1 MSGASSVSSPIP
13 VKDVSSKPVQRALQ
27 NAQEFVSDIAG
38 QFQRMKDFGEETRL
52 DGELGGLAS
61 QFEDDMTKRLGV
73 ARGHES
79 SFYNSDGS
87 WRESSL
93 NTFIRNYEGRF
104 KKLKGAFVSPEAAAK
119 FEAKQQ
125 SVMQQ
130 LRQRAGGL
138 LLKGQIQESRQ
149 AFEEGLKG
157 DLDRR
162 DFSSARSRY
171 IGAHHAGLITET
183 AMNSGILNVDKTE
196 AKQNFNNLAATNP
209 AGAYDLLDSEDYKNR
224 FSPYELDA
232 MRRKLASQAR
242 PAAADS
248 FFNSFVL
255 TRKKDKGKSGTKND
269 GPEWTG
275 FYTKKECGWIRAFE
289 AGKGAIVRPQIAAA
303 AAEEARAFNPSL
315 SQEESEVA
323 RDAYIQKYS
332 RFGLEKEWLGRQ
344 WTAADDMRKK
354 LKTPTIDI
362 KGRLNLLEKK
372 GTLLNQQAFNAEN
385 QPYSDEEGW
394 KSGGKFRDEF
404 MGQLGLTPTETN
416 KSAMAKYMAY
426 ARANHAA
433 GLRSQISER
442 FHSWRENDG
451 KDATQAEQQAKLISL
466 TREITGNRDIS
477 FVDEGVNQMD
487 SNIANARDAQRSRF
501 AQWAVKSGRKYWV
514 DSSAQE
520 APMQRVSLGFDS
532 TRKDLPAGI
541 LLPREMVQDLFPT
554 HAKGMIESGNIDLSA
569 RPVVRNAD
577 GSISTVRSISVGID
591 GKEYL
596 IPTVSEDGKILSE
609 DDAVKQFKKTGKHLG
624 VFDSPEDA
632 TAYARRLH
640 EGQDVLYGDGLK
652 DYVVE
657 ATFDNEHFRRF
668 RVVGTCE
675 GDSPQM
681 SYAVAREGFYDTG
694 RSFAVDMRIIKGD
707 TDELMKQQDA
717 ALPTGKAVKINKSAL
732 RGLSPYEQAFYDAGK
747 KYGVDPKLL
756 IAIAMHE
763 TNQGTSPAFLRKNNA
778 MGISP
783 NGGGP
788 RDFSSVEESIDYAA
802 RLLRKHYLD
811 KGLTTI
817 AAIGGK
823 YAPVGADNDPRNFN
837 QHRAKGV
844 RKYYNSL

>member
-1 MSGASSVSSPIP
+1 MYSGAHTQLENGASPFAIP
-13 VKDVSSKPVQRALQ
+13 NIGIDASQHAIQRGAVTLDETVKQYFKIQ
-27 NAQEFVSDIAG
+27 
-38 QFQRMKDFGEETRL
+38 DFGEEQRL
-52 DGELGGLAS
+52 ESEVRGLQSKFDVEFKRRASLAPGSSSQALYDSDGTLRESVLQDLSDEYAGKIGELRGGFVLP
-61 QFEDDMTKRLGV
+61 
-73 ARGHES
+73 ES
-79 SFYNSDGS
+79 RMKSD
-87 WRESSL
+87 
-93 NTFIRNYEGRF
+93 
-104 KKLKGAFVSPEAAAK
+104 A
-119 FEAKQQ
+119 
-125 SVMQQ
+125 M
-130 LRQRAGGL
+130 RQRVGDSFLYTAYQKAAL
-138 LLKGQIQESRQ
+138 LGIQRTRQ
-149 AFEEGLKG
+149 AFDEGLKG
-157 DLDRR
+157 DLLRKDYAA
-162 DFSSARSRY
+162 ARERY
-171 IGAHHAGLITET
+171 AQANQAGLITET
-183 AMNSGILNVDKTE
+183 AMRNGLFQVDQ
-196 AKQNFNNLAATNP
+196 ADAIGRFDNLAAQQP
-209 AGAYDLLDSEDYKNR
+209 QQAYDLLDSEEYKDL
-224 FSPYELDA
+224 FSPAELHA

-242 PAAADS
+242 PAAAGS

-275 FYTKKECGWIRAFE
+275 FFTTKECEWIRAIE
-289 AGKGAIVRPQIAAA
+289 AGKGAVVRPQVAAA

-385 QPYSDEEGW
+385 QPYSNEEGW

-442 FHSWRENDG
+442 FCSWRENDG

-487 SNIANARDAQRSRF
+487 SNIANARDVQRSRF

-514 DSSAQE
+514 DSTAQE
-520 APMQRVSLGFDS
+520 VPVQRVSLGFDS

-541 LLPREMVQDLFPT
+541 LLPKSMME
-554 HAKGMIESGNIDLSA
+554 G
-569 RPVVRNAD
+569 
-577 GSISTVRSISVGID
+577 
-591 GKEYL
+591 
-596 IPTVSEDGKILSE
+596 
-609 DDAVKQFKKTGKHLG
+609 
-624 VFDSPEDA
+624 FDQEN
-632 TAYARRLH
+632 
-640 EGQDVLYGDGLK
+640 G
-652 DYVVE
+652 VVE

-675 GDSPQM
+675 GGSPQM
-681 SYAVAREGFYDTG
+681 SYAVAREGLYDAG

-707 TDELMKQQDA
+707 ADQLMKQQDV
-717 ALPTGKAVKINKSAL
+717 ALPAGKAVKMNKSAL
-732 RGLSPYEQAFYDAGK
+732 RGLAPYEQTFIDVGN

-756 IAIAMHE
+756 MAISMHE
-763 TNQGTSPAFLRKNNA
+763 TAAGTSSAFRNKKNA

-788 RDFSSVEESIDYAA
+788 RSFDSVEESIDYAA
-802 RLLRKHYLD
+802 RLLKQHYLSQ
-811 KGLTTI
+811 GLTTI
-817 AAIGGK
+817 ESIGGK
-823 YAPVGADNDPRNFN
+823 YAPAGADNDPRNLN
-837 QHRAKGV
+837 QHWAKGV

>member
-1 MSGASSVSSPIP
+1 MPEQPLYNGARTQLGDGATPLATPNIGIDASQKAIQRGAFTLDEA
-13 VKDVSSKPVQRALQ
+13 VKSYFKIQ
-27 NAQEFVSDIAG
+27 
-38 QFQRMKDFGEETRL
+38 DFGEEQRIESEVRRL
-52 DGELGGLAS
+52 QSKFDAEFQRRASLAPGSSS
-61 QFEDDMTKRLGV
+61 QALYD
-73 ARGHES
+73 
-79 SFYNSDGS
+79 SDGTL
-87 WRESSL
+87 RESVLQDLSDDFAHQVGDL
-93 NTFIRNYEGRF
+93 RGGFT
-104 KKLKGAFVSPEAAAK
+104 LPENRMKSDA
-119 FEAKQQ
+119 
-125 SVMQQ
+125 M
-130 LRQRAGGL
+130 RQRVGEDFINKAYQKATL
-138 LLKGQIQESRQ
+138 LGIQRTRQ
-149 AFEEGLKG
+149 AFDEGLKD
-157 DLDRR
+157 DLLRKDYVT
-162 DFSSARSRY
+162 ARERY
-171 IGAHHAGLITET
+171 AQAYQSGLITET
-183 AMNSGILNVDKTE
+183 AMNSGIFQVDQ
-196 AKQNFNNLAATNP
+196 ADAIGRFDNLAAQQP
-209 AGAYDLLDSEDYKNR
+209 QQAYDLLNSEEYKDL
-224 FSPYELDA
+224 FSPAELNA

-242 PAAADS
+242 PSAADS

-255 TRKKDKGKSGTKND
+255 TRKKDKGKSGAKNN

-275 FYTKKECGWIRAFE
+275 FYTQKECGWIRAFE
-289 AGKGAIVRPQIAAA
+289 AGKGAIVRPQIAA

-344 WTAADDMRKK
+344 WTASDDMRKK

-442 FHSWRENDG
+442 FRSWRENDG

-477 FVDEGVNQMD
+477 FVDEEVNQMD
-487 SNIANARDAQRSRF
+487 SNIANARDVQRSRF

-514 DSSAQE
+514 DSTAQE
-520 APMQRVSLGFDS
+520 VPVQRVSLGFDS

-541 LLPREMVQDLFPT
+541 LLPKSMME
-554 HAKGMIESGNIDLSA
+554 G
-569 RPVVRNAD
+569 
-577 GSISTVRSISVGID
+577 
-591 GKEYL
+591 
-596 IPTVSEDGKILSE
+596 
-609 DDAVKQFKKTGKHLG
+609 
-624 VFDSPEDA
+624 FDQEN
-632 TAYARRLH
+632 
-640 EGQDVLYGDGLK
+640 G
-652 DYVVE
+652 VVE
-657 ATFDNEHFRRF
+657 AMFDNEHFRRF

-681 SYAVAREGFYDTG
+681 SYAVAREGLYDSG
-694 RSFAVDMRIIKGD
+694 RSFAVDMRVIKGN

-717 ALPTGKAVKINKSAL
+717 ALPAGKAVKMNKSTL
-732 RGLSPYEQAFYDAGK
+732 HGLGPYKQAFIDAGK

-756 IAIAMHE
+756 MAISMHE
-763 TNQGTSPAFLRKNNA
+763 TNKGTSPAFRLKNNA

-788 RDFSSVEESIDYAA
+788 RSFSSVEESIDYAA
-802 RLLRKHYLD
+802 RLLKKHYLD

-823 YAPVGADNDPRNFN
+823 YAPVGANNDPRNLN
-837 QHRAKGV
+837 QHWAKGV
-844 RKYYNSL
+844 RKYYKSL

>member
-1 MSGASSVSSPIP
+1 MYSGARTQFGDGASPFAIP
-13 VKDVSSKPVQRALQ
+13 NIGIDASQHAIQRGAVTLDETVKQYFKIQ
-27 NAQEFVSDIAG
+27 
-38 QFQRMKDFGEETRL
+38 DFGEEQRL
-52 DGELGGLAS
+52 ESEVRGLQSKFDVEFKRRASLAPGSSSQALYDSDGTLRESVLQDLSDEYAGKIGELRGGFVLP
-61 QFEDDMTKRLGV
+61 
-73 ARGHES
+73 ES
-79 SFYNSDGS
+79 RMKSD
-87 WRESSL
+87 
-93 NTFIRNYEGRF
+93 
-104 KKLKGAFVSPEAAAK
+104 A
-119 FEAKQQ
+119 
-125 SVMQQ
+125 M
-130 LRQRAGGL
+130 RQRVGDSFLHTAYQKAAL
-138 LLKGQIQESRQ
+138 LGIQRTRQ
-149 AFEEGLKG
+149 AFDEGLKG
-157 DLDRR
+157 DLLRKDYAA
-162 DFSSARSRY
+162 ARERY
-171 IGAHHAGLITET
+171 AQANQAGLITET
-183 AMNSGILNVDKTE
+183 AMRNGLFQVDQ
-196 AKQNFNNLAATNP
+196 ADAIGRFDNLAAQQP
-209 AGAYDLLDSEDYKNR
+209 QQAYDLLDSEEYKDL
-224 FSPYELDA
+224 FSPAELHA

-242 PAAADS
+242 PAAAGS

-275 FYTKKECGWIRAFE
+275 FFTTKECEWIRAIE
-289 AGKGAIVRPQIAAA
+289 AGKGAVVRPQVAAA

-385 QPYSDEEGW
+385 QPYSNEEGW

-442 FHSWRENDG
+442 FCSWRENDG

-487 SNIANARDAQRSRF
+487 SNIANARDVQRSRF

-514 DSSAQE
+514 DSTAQE
-520 APMQRVSLGFDS
+520 VPVQRVSLGFDS

-541 LLPREMVQDLFPT
+541 LLPKSMME
-554 HAKGMIESGNIDLSA
+554 G
-569 RPVVRNAD
+569 
-577 GSISTVRSISVGID
+577 
-591 GKEYL
+591 
-596 IPTVSEDGKILSE
+596 
-609 DDAVKQFKKTGKHLG
+609 
-624 VFDSPEDA
+624 FDQEN
-632 TAYARRLH
+632 
-640 EGQDVLYGDGLK
+640 G
-652 DYVVE
+652 VVE

-675 GDSPQM
+675 GGSPQM
-681 SYAVAREGFYDTG
+681 SYAVAREGLYDAG

-707 TDELMKQQDA
+707 ADQLMKQQDV
-717 ALPTGKAVKINKSAL
+717 ALPAGKAVKMNKSAL
-732 RGLSPYEQAFYDAGK
+732 RGLAPYEQTFIDVGN

-756 IAIAMHE
+756 MAISMHE
-763 TNQGTSPAFLRKNNA
+763 TAAGTSSAFRNKKNA

-788 RDFSSVEESIDYAA
+788 RSFDSVEESIDYAA
-802 RLLRKHYLD
+802 RLLKQHYLSQ
-811 KGLTTI
+811 GLTTI
-817 AAIGGK
+817 ESIGGK
-823 YAPVGADNDPRNFN
+823 YAPAGADNDPRNLN
-837 QHRAKGV
+837 QHWAKGV

>member
-1 MSGASSVSSPIP
+1 MYSGARTQLGDGVSPFAIP
-13 VKDVSSKPVQRALQ
+13 NIGIDASQKAIQRGAVTLDETVKQYFKIQ
-27 NAQEFVSDIAG
+27 
-38 QFQRMKDFGEETRL
+38 DFGEEQRL
-52 DGELGGLAS
+52 ESEVRGLQSKFDVEFKRRASLAPGSSSQALYDSDGTLRESVLQDLSDEYAGKIGELRGGFVLP
-61 QFEDDMTKRLGV
+61 
-73 ARGHES
+73 ES
-79 SFYNSDGS
+79 RMKSD
-87 WRESSL
+87 
-93 NTFIRNYEGRF
+93 
-104 KKLKGAFVSPEAAAK
+104 A
-119 FEAKQQ
+119 
-125 SVMQQ
+125 M
-130 LRQRAGGL
+130 RQRVGDSFLHTAYQKAAL
-138 LLKGQIQESRQ
+138 LGIQRTRQ
-149 AFEEGLKG
+149 AFDEGLKG
-157 DLDRR
+157 DLLRKDYAA
-162 DFSSARSRY
+162 ARERY
-171 IGAHHAGLITET
+171 AQANQAGLITET
-183 AMNSGILNVDKTE
+183 AMRNGLFQVDQ
-196 AKQNFNNLAATNP
+196 ADAIGRFDNLAAQQP
-209 AGAYDLLDSEDYKNR
+209 QQAYDLLDSEEYKDL
-224 FSPYELDA
+224 FSPAELHA

-242 PAAADS
+242 PAAAGS

-275 FYTKKECGWIRAFE
+275 FFTTKECEWIRAIE
-289 AGKGAIVRPQIAAA
+289 AGKGAVVRPQVAAA

-385 QPYSDEEGW
+385 QPYSNEEGW

-442 FHSWRENDG
+442 FCSWRENDG
-451 KDATQAEQQAKLISL
+451 KDTTQAEQQAKLISL

-487 SNIANARDAQRSRF
+487 SNIANARDVQRSRF

-514 DSSAQE
+514 DSTAQE
-520 APMQRVSLGFDS
+520 VPVQRVSLGFDS

-541 LLPREMVQDLFPT
+541 LLPKSMME
-554 HAKGMIESGNIDLSA
+554 G
-569 RPVVRNAD
+569 
-577 GSISTVRSISVGID
+577 
-591 GKEYL
+591 
-596 IPTVSEDGKILSE
+596 
-609 DDAVKQFKKTGKHLG
+609 
-624 VFDSPEDA
+624 FDQEN
-632 TAYARRLH
+632 
-640 EGQDVLYGDGLK
+640 G
-652 DYVVE
+652 VVE

-675 GDSPQM
+675 GGSPQM
-681 SYAVAREGFYDTG
+681 SYAVAREGLYDAG

-707 TDELMKQQDA
+707 ADQLMKQQDV
-717 ALPTGKAVKINKSAL
+717 ALPAGKAVKMNKSAL
-732 RGLSPYEQAFYDAGK
+732 RGLAPYEQTFIDVGN

-756 IAIAMHE
+756 MAISMHE
-763 TNQGTSPAFLRKNNA
+763 TAAGTSSAFRNKKNA

-788 RDFSSVEESIDYAA
+788 RSFDSVEESIDYAA
-802 RLLRKHYLD
+802 RLLKQHYLSQ
-811 KGLTTI
+811 GLTTI
-817 AAIGGK
+817 ESIGGK
-823 YAPVGADNDPRNFN
+823 YAPAGADNDPRNLN
-837 QHRAKGV
+837 QHWAKGV

>member
-1 MSGASSVSSPIP
+1 MYSGARTQLGDGVSPFAIP
-13 VKDVSSKPVQRALQ
+13 NIGIDASQKAIQRGAVTLDETVKQYFKIQ
-27 NAQEFVSDIAG
+27 
-38 QFQRMKDFGEETRL
+38 DFGEEQRL
-52 DGELGGLAS
+52 ESEVRGLQSKFDVEFKRRASLAPGSSSQALYDSDGTLRESVLQDLSDEYAGKIGELRGGFVLP
-61 QFEDDMTKRLGV
+61 
-73 ARGHES
+73 ES
-79 SFYNSDGS
+79 RMKSD
-87 WRESSL
+87 
-93 NTFIRNYEGRF
+93 
-104 KKLKGAFVSPEAAAK
+104 A
-119 FEAKQQ
+119 
-125 SVMQQ
+125 M
-130 LRQRAGGL
+130 RQRVGDSFLHTAYQKAAL
-138 LLKGQIQESRQ
+138 LGIQRTRQ
-149 AFEEGLKG
+149 AFDEGLKG
-157 DLDRR
+157 DLLRKDYAA
-162 DFSSARSRY
+162 ARERY
-171 IGAHHAGLITET
+171 AQANQAGLITET
-183 AMNSGILNVDKTE
+183 AMRNGLFQVDQ
-196 AKQNFNNLAATNP
+196 ADAIGRFDNLAAQQP
-209 AGAYDLLDSEDYKNR
+209 QQAYDLLDSEEYKDL
-224 FSPYELDA
+224 FSPAELHA

-242 PAAADS
+242 PAAAGS

-275 FYTKKECGWIRAFE
+275 FFTTKECEWIRAIE
-289 AGKGAIVRPQIAAA
+289 AGKGAVVRPQVAAA

-385 QPYSDEEGW
+385 QPYSNEEGW

-442 FHSWRENDG
+442 FCSWRENDG

-487 SNIANARDAQRSRF
+487 SNIANARDVQRSRF

-514 DSSAQE
+514 DSTAQE
-520 APMQRVSLGFDS
+520 VPVQRVSLGFDS

-541 LLPREMVQDLFPT
+541 LLPKSMME
-554 HAKGMIESGNIDLSA
+554 G
-569 RPVVRNAD
+569 
-577 GSISTVRSISVGID
+577 
-591 GKEYL
+591 
-596 IPTVSEDGKILSE
+596 
-609 DDAVKQFKKTGKHLG
+609 
-624 VFDSPEDA
+624 FDQEN
-632 TAYARRLH
+632 
-640 EGQDVLYGDGLK
+640 G
-652 DYVVE
+652 VVE

-675 GDSPQM
+675 GGSPQM
-681 SYAVAREGFYDTG
+681 SYAVAREGLYDAG

-707 TDELMKQQDA
+707 ADQLMKQQDV
-717 ALPTGKAVKINKSAL
+717 ALPAGKAVKMNKSAL
-732 RGLSPYEQAFYDAGK
+732 RGLAPYEQTFIDVGN

-756 IAIAMHE
+756 MAISMHE
-763 TNQGTSPAFLRKNNA
+763 TAAGTSSAFRNKKNA

-788 RDFSSVEESIDYAA
+788 RSFDSVEESIDYAA
-802 RLLRKHYLD
+802 RLLKQHYLSQ
-811 KGLTTI
+811 GLTTI
-817 AAIGGK
+817 ESIGGK
-823 YAPVGADNDPRNFN
+823 YAPAGADNDPRNLN
-837 QHRAKGV
+837 QHWAKGV

>member
-1 MSGASSVSSPIP
+1 MYSGAHTQLENGASPFAISNIGIDASQKAIQRGAVTLDET
-13 VKDVSSKPVQRALQ
+13 VKQYFKIQ
-27 NAQEFVSDIAG
+27 
-38 QFQRMKDFGEETRL
+38 DFGEEQRL
-52 DGELGGLAS
+52 ESEVRGLQSKFDVEFQRRASLAPGSSSQALYDSDGTLRESVLQDLSDEYAGKIGELRGGFVLP
-61 QFEDDMTKRLGV
+61 
-73 ARGHES
+73 ES
-79 SFYNSDGS
+79 RMKSD
-87 WRESSL
+87 
-93 NTFIRNYEGRF
+93 
-104 KKLKGAFVSPEAAAK
+104 A
-119 FEAKQQ
+119 
-125 SVMQQ
+125 M
-130 LRQRAGGL
+130 RQRVGDSFLHSAYQKAAL
-138 LLKGQIQESRQ
+138 LGIQRTRQ
-149 AFEEGLKG
+149 AFDEGLKG
-157 DLDRR
+157 DLLRKDYAA
-162 DFSSARSRY
+162 ARERY
-171 IGAHHAGLITET
+171 AQANQAGLITET
-183 AMNSGILNVDKTE
+183 AMRNGLFQVDQ
-196 AKQNFNNLAATNP
+196 ADAIGRFDNLAAQQP
-209 AGAYDLLDSEDYKNR
+209 QQAYDLLDSEEYKDL
-224 FSPYELDA
+224 FSPAELHA

-242 PAAADS
+242 PAAAGS

-275 FYTKKECGWIRAFE
+275 FFTTKECEWIRAIE
-289 AGKGAIVRPQIAAA
+289 AGKGAVVRPQVAAA

-344 WTAADDMRKK
+344 WTDADDMRKK

-385 QPYSDEEGW
+385 QPYSNEEGW

-442 FHSWRENDG
+442 FCSWRENDG

-487 SNIANARDAQRSRF
+487 SNIANARDVQRSRF

-514 DSSAQE
+514 DSTAQE
-520 APMQRVSLGFDS
+520 VPVQRVSLGFDS

-541 LLPREMVQDLFPT
+541 LLPKSMME
-554 HAKGMIESGNIDLSA
+554 G
-569 RPVVRNAD
+569 
-577 GSISTVRSISVGID
+577 
-591 GKEYL
+591 
-596 IPTVSEDGKILSE
+596 
-609 DDAVKQFKKTGKHLG
+609 
-624 VFDSPEDA
+624 FDQEN
-632 TAYARRLH
+632 
-640 EGQDVLYGDGLK
+640 G
-652 DYVVE
+652 VVE

-675 GDSPQM
+675 GGSPQM
-681 SYAVAREGFYDTG
+681 SYAVAREGLYDAG

-707 TDELMKQQDA
+707 ADQLMKQQDV
-717 ALPTGKAVKINKSAL
+717 ALPAGKAVKMNKSAL
-732 RGLSPYEQAFYDAGK
+732 RGLAPYEQTFIDVGN

-756 IAIAMHE
+756 MAISMHE
-763 TNQGTSPAFLRKNNA
+763 TAAGTSSAFRNKKNA

-788 RDFSSVEESIDYAA
+788 RSFDSVEESIDYAA
-802 RLLRKHYLD
+802 RLLKQHYLSQ
-811 KGLTTI
+811 GLTTI
-817 AAIGGK
+817 ESIGGK
-823 YAPVGADNDPRNFN
+823 YAPAGADNDPRNLN
-837 QHRAKGV
+837 QHWAKGV

>member
-1 MSGASSVSSPIP
+1 MYSGARTQFGDGASPFAIP
-13 VKDVSSKPVQRALQ
+13 NIGIDASQHAIQRGAVTLDETVKQYFKIQ
-27 NAQEFVSDIAG
+27 
-38 QFQRMKDFGEETRL
+38 DFGEEQRL
-52 DGELGGLAS
+52 ESEVRGLQSKFDVEFKRRASLAPGSSSQALYDSDGTLRESVLQDLSDEYAGKIGELRGGFVLP
-61 QFEDDMTKRLGV
+61 
-73 ARGHES
+73 ES
-79 SFYNSDGS
+79 RMKSD
-87 WRESSL
+87 
-93 NTFIRNYEGRF
+93 
-104 KKLKGAFVSPEAAAK
+104 A
-119 FEAKQQ
+119 
-125 SVMQQ
+125 M
-130 LRQRAGGL
+130 RQRVGDSFLHTAYQKAAL
-138 LLKGQIQESRQ
+138 LGIQRTRQ
-149 AFEEGLKG
+149 AFDEGLKG
-157 DLDRR
+157 DLLRKDYAA
-162 DFSSARSRY
+162 ARERY
-171 IGAHHAGLITET
+171 AQANQAGLITET
-183 AMNSGILNVDKTE
+183 AMRNGLFQVDQ
-196 AKQNFNNLAATNP
+196 ADAIGRFDNLAAQQP
-209 AGAYDLLDSEDYKNR
+209 QQAYDLLDSEEYKDL
-224 FSPYELDA
+224 FSPAELHA

-242 PAAADS
+242 PAAAGS

-275 FYTKKECGWIRAFE
+275 FFTTKECEWIRAIE
-289 AGKGAIVRPQIAAA
+289 AGKGAVVRPQVAAA

-385 QPYSDEEGW
+385 QPYSNEEGW

-442 FHSWRENDG
+442 FCSWRENDG

-487 SNIANARDAQRSRF
+487 SNIANARDVQRSRF

-514 DSSAQE
+514 DSTAQE
-520 APMQRVSLGFDS
+520 VPVQRVSLGFDS

-541 LLPREMVQDLFPT
+541 LLPKSMME
-554 HAKGMIESGNIDLSA
+554 G
-569 RPVVRNAD
+569 
-577 GSISTVRSISVGID
+577 
-591 GKEYL
+591 
-596 IPTVSEDGKILSE
+596 
-609 DDAVKQFKKTGKHLG
+609 
-624 VFDSPEDA
+624 FDQEN
-632 TAYARRLH
+632 
-640 EGQDVLYGDGLK
+640 G
-652 DYVVE
+652 VVE

-675 GDSPQM
+675 GGSPQM
-681 SYAVAREGFYDTG
+681 SYAVAREGLYDAG

-707 TDELMKQQDA
+707 ADQLMKQQDV
-717 ALPTGKAVKINKSAL
+717 ALPAGKAVKMNKSAL
-732 RGLSPYEQAFYDAGK
+732 RGLAPYEQTFIDVGN

-756 IAIAMHE
+756 MAISMHE
-763 TNQGTSPAFLRKNNA
+763 TAASTSSAFRNKKNA

-788 RDFSSVEESIDYAA
+788 RSFDSVEESIDYAA
-802 RLLRKHYLD
+802 RLLKQHYLSQ
-811 KGLTTI
+811 GLTTI
-817 AAIGGK
+817 ESIGGK
-823 YAPVGADNDPRNFN
+823 YAPAGADNDPRNLN
-837 QHRAKGV
+837 QHWAKGV